1 MKTFTAPTGR
11 VGCLLS
17 RVWTSPIPY
26 QAFAPRSHTKLSF
39 PKRISPPERCHWG
52 LWHTSGGLKMF
63 LTDWPLHL
71 FPEVTLVTMLSFFCE
86 SIGKMH
92 TWHFQLS
99 WPSLALCYACISF
112 DTAHFWAYICFFLH
126 VIIGISFLLSL
137 FRASYH
143 EMCLSELP
151 NFWRW
156 QLSTKRMLA
165 IPWRGTA
172 HLLLVNVQ
180 NF

>member
-1 MKTFTAPTGR
+1 MCHLPKITIQSVTCLTTSKHQAELIDMKTFTAPTGR

-71 FPEVTLVTMLSFFCE
+71 FPEVTLVTVLSVFLREYWQNAHMTFPAVMAK
-86 SIGKMH
+86 S
-92 TWHFQLS
+92 
-99 WPSLALCYACISF
+99 CI
-112 DTAHFWAYICFFLH
+112 
-126 VIIGISFLLSL
+126 VV
-137 FRASYH
+137 
-143 EMCLSELP
+143 CLY
-151 NFWRW
+151 
-156 QLSTKRMLA
+156 
-165 IPWRGTA
+165 
-172 HLLLVNVQ
+172 
-180 NF
+180 